1 MKINKLISIGILG
14 IALLSSCVSNKKFIL
29 FQNAKTSSPTDTT
42 KSSYNLDRTIY
53 KLQVN
58 DVLYISL
65 VSADENVTK
74 AFSHGMIGQQMLQVQ
89 SQLGNII
96 YLTGYGINSLG
107 EIDLPVIGKVK
118 IGGLSIEEAKKKIEI
133 ELSKYF
139 KVYHLIIKL
148 NEMPFTVLG
157 EVYRPGRYSGMV
169 NQITVTEAIGLA
181 GDLSSI
187 ANRKNITLIRQT
199 PEGAKIYKFDI
210 TQADIINT
218 PYYFLRPNDVI
229 YIEPLKSRS
238 IGNFSNFQN
247 SLQTITPLLTTLVL
261 ALNTYIIITR

>member
-14 IALLSSCVSNKKFIL
+14 LALLSSCVSNKKYIL
-29 FQNAKTSSPTDTT
+29 LQNAKTSSPTDTS
-42 KSSYNLDRTIY
+42 KSSYQLDRSIY

-65 VSADENVTK
+65 VSTDENVTK
-74 AFSHGMIGQQMLQVQ
+74 AFSHGMGSQQMMQVQ
-89 SQLGNII
+89 SQIGNMV
-96 YLTGYGINSLG
+96 YLTGYTINSLG
-107 EIDLPVIGKVK
+107 QLDLPVLGNVKV
-118 IGGLSIEEAKKKIEI
+118 GGLSIEEAKKTIES
-133 ELSKYF
+133 ELNKYF

-157 EVYRPGRYSGMV
+157 EVSRPGRYSGMV
-169 NQITVTEAIGLA
+169 NQITLTEALGLA
-181 GDLSSI
+181 GDLSPI
-187 ANRKNITLIRQT
+187 ANRRNITLIRQM
-199 PEGAKIYKFDI
+199 PEGAKIYKLDI
-210 TQADIINT
+210 TQADVINT

-229 YIEPLKSRS
+229 YVEPLKSRS

>member
-1 MKINKLISIGILG
+1 MKIKNIVLFSVLG
-14 IALLSSCVSNKKFIL
+14 LAMLSSCVSNKKYIL
-29 FQNAKTSSPTDTT
+29 FQNAKTSSPSDSS
-42 KSSYNLDRTIY
+42 KSSYQLDRTIY

-58 DVLYISL
+58 DILYISL
-65 VSADENVTK
+65 VSTDENVTR
-74 AFSHGMIGQQMLQVQ
+74 AFSHGGGQQMMQVQ
-89 SQLGNII
+89 SQLGNMV
-96 YLTGYGINSLG
+96 YLTGYAINSFG
-107 EIDLPVIGKVK
+107 EIDLPVLAKVK
-118 IGGLSIEEAKKKIEI
+118 IIGLTIEEAKKSIET
-133 ELSKYF
+133 ELNKYF

-157 EVYRPGRYSGMV
+157 EVTRPGRYSGMV
-169 NQITVTEAIGLA
+169 NQITITEALGLA
-181 GDLSSI
+181 GDLSPI
-187 ANRKNITLIRQT
+187 ANRKNVTLIRQL

-229 YIEPLKSRS
+229 YVEPLKSRS